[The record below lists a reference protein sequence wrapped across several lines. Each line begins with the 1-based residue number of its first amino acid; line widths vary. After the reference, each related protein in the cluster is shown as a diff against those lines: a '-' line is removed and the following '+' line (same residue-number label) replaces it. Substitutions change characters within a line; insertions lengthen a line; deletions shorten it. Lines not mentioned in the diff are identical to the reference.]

1 MKTVFQQLGPY
12 EIIKV
17 IGHGMAGAVFL
28 ARDNRTDQ
36 RVALKVVPHGTEQD
50 AQEIIAAERWGAELQ
65 KQLSRVS
72 AQVPTVFEHGDHESG
87 YYVAM
92 EYLDGENLSTVISRG
107 PLPPEQATHIAIE
120 LCRFMEDAHRFEAV
134 IGDREFRSLV
144 HADLTPRNV
153 RITSGEKVKVLD
165 FGIAKAL
172 SLSRK
177 VTRND
182 FGTLSYLSPERLES
196 GVVDESVDFWAVGVM
211 LYEMLRAI
219 RPFQAEDT
227 RRLERLIL
235 SRPGAPSL
243 SGSCP
248 RGLESIIAKLLAPTP
263 AERYENAQAIR
274 EDLEHLRAG
283 EPTRAE
289 TEGWPRSV
297 DEAQTRRTQPSTNS
311 DEEETRRTS
320 KPGDPSQEVETT
332 KLNVEPKTHQGKN
345 AAAPGRRNTAKKI
358 LLFASIALLL
368 FVFGVVGNEIWVGS
382 NAAEVAASVPTVE
395 LEQLDSLWARYG
407 NLYQQSYL
415 QIATR
420 GLRNSLIERSQVL
433 ADRVIANY
441 RTSLPTVREAQ
452 WRSARDALARAVGA
466 APHDSQLRAAL
477 RYSEGH
483 LHRINGEAK
492 RGRGQLA
499 AAQQDLTDSVAAF
512 REAAE
517 LRPGWPDPFLGLART
532 FIYGLQDIDRGADA
546 LRQAERNGYQP
557 GERETLQLADGYRVR
572 GDTLV
577 RNARQLYGMPQER
590 DHLERAADAYQ
601 HALTLYLSLKDLSNV
616 GPTIRVVQQ
625 ALSRTERRLADQS
638 ARETELGPS
647 VSSPVGAPR

>member
-1 MKTVFQQLGPY
+1 M
-12 EIIKV
+12 
-17 IGHGMAGAVFL
+17 
-28 ARDNRTDQ
+28 
-36 RVALKVVPHGTEQD
+36 
-50 AQEIIAAERWGAELQ
+50 
-65 KQLSRVS
+65 
-72 AQVPTVFEHGDHESG
+72 
-87 YYVAM
+87 
-92 EYLDGENLSTVISRG
+92 
-107 PLPPEQATHIAIE
+107 
-120 LCRFMEDAHRFEAV
+120 
-134 IGDREFRSLV
+134 
-144 HADLTPRNV
+144 
-153 RITSGEKVKVLD
+153 
-165 FGIAKAL
+165 
-172 SLSRK
+172 
-177 VTRND
+177 
-182 FGTLSYLSPERLES
+182 
-196 GVVDESVDFWAVGVM
+196 
-211 LYEMLRAI
+211 
-219 RPFQAEDT
+219 
-227 RRLERLIL
+227 
-235 SRPGAPSL
+235 
-243 SGSCP
+243 
-248 RGLESIIAKLLAPTP
+248 
-263 AERYENAQAIR
+263 
-274 EDLEHLRAG
+274 
-283 EPTRAE
+283 
-289 TEGWPRSV
+289 EGWPRTV

-320 KPGDPSQEVETT
+320 KPGDPSQEVETA
-332 KLNVEPKTHQGKN
+332 KLPVEPKTQQGKS
-345 AAAPGRRNTAKKI
+345 AVAQGRRATAKKI
-358 LLFASIALLL
+358 LLFVSIAFLL
-368 FVFGVVGNEIWVGS
+368 FVFGVVGNEVWVGS
-382 NAAEVAASVPTVE
+382 SAAEVAASVPTAE
-395 LEQLDSLWARYG
+395 LEQMDNLWARYG

-492 RGRGQLA
+492 RARGQLA

-625 ALSRTERRLADQS
+625 ALNRTERRLAEQS
-638 ARETELGPS
+638 ARYGD
-647 VSSPVGAPR
+647 PRSFGRFDEPDVHLRIRS